1 MAINFEKMARIEAQ
15 TEAANAAS
23 RSLFDVYRARMEEA
37 SRERC
42 DAVARAH
49 AVQHLSLA
57 RLNELDAETLDAAG
71 VNVTALRRATMAAT
85 LAGEIKARMDVE
97 RAAVDDMN
105 RLMHALRRYSA
116 DGLVFG
122 D

>member
-1 MAINFEKMARIEAQ
+1 MAINFEKLARLEARA
-15 TEAANAAS
+15 EAANAAS

-42 DAVARAH
+42 DAVARAYS
-49 AVQHLSLA
+49 VQHLSLA

-85 LAGEIKARMDVE
+85 LAGEIKARVDAE
-97 RAAVDDMN
+97 RAAVDDVN
-105 RLMHALRRYSA
+105 GLMHSLRRFA
-116 DGLVFG
+116 TDNLVFG